1 MFYRSSGLG
10 KMLAPQTRPAHHFD
24 DLTDF
29 CTQCGAHRS
38 SVWLAEWPARCPA
51 ETNVIGISHLL
62 ARRYLAYETHSGGV
76 GRPESAEPPSVPDG
90 SPDEHRPTDHA
101 VVVFRTPASI

>member
-1 MFYRSSGLG
+1 MLHRSSGLG
-10 KMLAPQTRPAHHFD
+10 KMLAPSARPAHHFD

-62 ARRYLAYETHSGGV
+62 ARRYLACETAVMQEQRS
-76 GRPESAEPPSVPDG
+76 
-90 SPDEHRPTDHA
+90 TDHA
-101 VVVFRTPASI
+101 VVLFRAPASI